1 MHGITI
7 VELGGEKRTLAFNMH
22 FFQFL
27 CKQLKCNPDEV
38 IAKLAEVGTEYPLRS
53 LTIVIYCGLI
63 GFLET
68 EAIYIH
74 DITLKQV
81 SKWVG
86 EANVNEFQSVWD
98 TFSEI
103 MEIPKASQEQIDAYV
118 KKHAPKEKKKTSK

>member
-27 CKQLKCNPDEV
+27 CKQLKCEPHEV
-38 IAKLAEVGTEYPLRS
+38 VLKIADIGEDIPLRAV
-53 LTIVIYCGLI
+53 TIVIYCALI
-63 GFLET
+63 GHLET

-86 EANVNEFQSVWD
+86 DANVNEFQSVWD

-118 KKHAPKEKKKTSK
+118 KKHAPKEKKKTS